1 MLNPPYDRWTLFL
14 RLFRG
19 KCWALQM
26 FPHKW
31 LHLQAKNLE
40 PLYVLSFISAKQWLE
55 QSWAWQDTN
64 VQISNPVFQMRHV
77 TDLLLTWLHRLCD
90 RKRAFLRIFP
100 KCCHLIALLD
110 VGQQEQTVC
119 KQRRKTSA
127 LVVFKKKPSAVVI
140 LTDAMRVC
148 KKSCS
153 ICSCFSSSVALRSP
167 TLRAATAPQCSS
179 SIGNPKRE
187 SFPALCLFLA
197 GFKSSFTVA
206 FLYLCSLRNP
216 LLCRA
221 DSAAGESELSLERKS
236 IHPLQ
241 SLQGSRGAISATL
254 KLLAQ

>member
-1 MLNPPYDRWTLFL
+1 
-14 RLFRG
+14 
-19 KCWALQM
+19 
-26 FPHKW
+26 
-31 LHLQAKNLE
+31 
-40 PLYVLSFISAKQWLE
+40 
-55 QSWAWQDTN
+55 
-64 VQISNPVFQMRHV
+64 MRHV
-77 TDLLLTWLHRLCD
+77 TDLLLIWLHRLCLLCD

-127 LVVFKKKPSAVVI
+127 LVVFRKKPSAVVI
-140 LTDAMRVC
+140 LTDAVRVC
-148 KKSCS
+148 KSCS

-167 TLRAATAPQCSS
+167 TLQAATAPQCGS

-221 DSAAGESELSLERKS
+221 DSAAGESELSLKRKS

-241 SLQGSRGAISATL
+241 SLPGSRGAISATL
-254 KLLAQ
+254 KLLAP